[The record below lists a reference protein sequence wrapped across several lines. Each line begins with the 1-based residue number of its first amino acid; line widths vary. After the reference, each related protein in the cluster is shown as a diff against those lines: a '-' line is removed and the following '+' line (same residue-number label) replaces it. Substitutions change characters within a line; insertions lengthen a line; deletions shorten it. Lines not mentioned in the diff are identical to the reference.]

1 MASRQRPDR
10 GAGCGRCGARSG
22 RKPRGARGKG
32 DSRRQS
38 LARQSA
44 GDRRCRR
51 SGGEGAAVGSA
62 RGRTRRGPPPRQRDE
77 PRQRRQA
84 CARDLARS
92 PSQERARRRPHLRSA
107 RDAAACGRA
116 HARKHHRQRP
126 RLTAQ
131 PGAAGVQ
138 RVGRRHARD
147 HAGAPP
153 GHRCHVLKTSDG
165 KGSTSVLRTSAT
177 PALKLPVMRSDVFA
191 EAKID
196 CHVHGLDPAR
206 FPDRADTHYAP
217 TGQEIGTPAQ
227 LARVMDAYG
236 TRHALLVGPNSG
248 YGLDNA
254 CMLDTIARGEGRY
267 KGIAVVANDATLD
280 ELRALKRAGV
290 VGVAWNV
297 THYGLEHYRDAQPL
311 LERLVA
317 LDMLVDIQ
325 VEHEQ
330 LSPMMP
336 MLADSGVRILV
347 DHCGRPTVDAGL
359 DDPGFRALLELGTTG
374 RAFVKLSGF
383 VKFSHKPAPYDDAWP
398 FVAALIDAFT
408 LDHCLWASDWPY
420 LRAPVHVDYGV
431 LLHLVLKLVP
441 EATDCRRLFWDTPRE
456 LFGFAG

>member
-1 MASRQRPDR
+1 
-10 GAGCGRCGARSG
+10 
-22 RKPRGARGKG
+22 
-32 DSRRQS
+32 
-38 LARQSA
+38 
-44 GDRRCRR
+44 
-51 SGGEGAAVGSA
+51 
-62 RGRTRRGPPPRQRDE
+62 
-77 PRQRRQA
+77 
-84 CARDLARS
+84 
-92 PSQERARRRPHLRSA
+92 
-107 RDAAACGRA
+107 
-116 HARKHHRQRP
+116 
-126 RLTAQ
+126 
-131 PGAAGVQ
+131 
-138 RVGRRHARD
+138 
-147 HAGAPP
+147 
-153 GHRCHVLKTSDG
+153 
-165 KGSTSVLRTSAT
+165 
-177 PALKLPVMRSDVFA
+177 MRSDVFA

-196 CHVHGLDPAR
+196 CHVHVLDPAR
-206 FPDRADTHYAP
+206 FPYRADTHYAP

-280 ELRALKRAGV
+280 ELQALKRAGV

-317 LDMLVDIQ
+317 LDMFVDIQ

-330 LSPMMP
+330 LLPMMP

-383 VKFSHKPAPYDDAWP
+383 VKFSHKPAPYDDACP

-431 LLHLVLKLVP
+431 LLRLVLNLFP
-441 EATDCRRLFWDTPRE
+441 DPSDRRKVLWDTPRE